1 MNKFQL
7 IMTIFSHPIHISPF
21 VAINTVKIF
30 LCVIY
35 LSHINVVVVGS

>member
-1 MNKFQL
+1 MKEFQL
-7 IMTIFSHPIHISPF
+7 IMTIFSRPIHIFPL
-21 VAINTVKIF
+21 VAIHTVNIF